1 MGLDFPRISEYII
14 MLTLSCRKG
23 WKEDLSEFEEQRQGR
38 IEKLNRLRER
48 GINPYPFR
56 YAVTHR
62 AGEILLH
69 WEKLAE
75 SGKEVRS
82 AGRIMAIR
90 GHGKA
95 SFLLLA
101 DESGKIQVYL
111 RHDRIGPEAY
121 EAFKLFDVGDF
132 LGAKGKVFKTRTG
145 EITIEATEIELL
157 SKSLRPLPEKWHGLK
172 DIETR
177 SRQRYADL
185 LMNPEVREAFRVRS
199 KVVTVVRR
207 HLDEVGFLEVET
219 PVLQPQYGGG
229 FARPFVAHHN
239 ALNMDLYLRISDEL
253 YLKRLIVGGYEKV
266 YEIGKVL
273 RNEGVDRQHNPEFT
287 MLEAYQAYA
296 DYNDMMVLVEGLVSR
311 VVREVAGTLKI
322 TYQGKELDFTPPWP
336 RLSFLEAIEKE
347 TGLSIKAGTDAEEI
361 TSVCR
366 KYGVEAGKAKSR
378 VELIDELFSGL
389 VRPKLIQPCFVM
401 DYPWE
406 MTPLA
411 KKKRDDH
418 NLVEQFEPFTAGME
432 LGNAFSEL
440 NDPLDQRA
448 RFEAQAKMRAE
459 GYEEAQPLD
468 EDYLRAMEYGMP
480 PTGGVGIGIDRLV
493 MLLVDA
499 HSIRDVILFPLMRP
513 EG

>member
-1 MGLDFPRISEYII
+1 MGELEDQREVRIH
-14 MLTLSCRKG
+14 
-23 WKEDLSEFEEQRQGR
+23 
-38 IEKLNRLRER
+38 KLNALRER
-48 GINPYPFR
+48 GINPYPYR
-56 YAVTHR
+56 YQVTHR
-62 AGEILLH
+62 AQDILSRWEDLSTSGEPVG
-69 WEKLAE
+69 A
-75 SGKEVRS
+75 

-95 SFLLLA
+95 AFAHLQ
-101 DESGKIQVYL
+101 DESGKVQVYI
-111 RHDRIGPEAY
+111 REDKVEKEAY

-132 LGAKGKVFKTRTG
+132 IGVKGKVFKTRTG
-145 EITIEATEIELL
+145 EITIEVSELTLL

-177 SRQRYADL
+177 SRQRYTDL

-199 KVVTVVRR
+199 KVVTAIRR
-207 HLDEVGFLEVET
+207 FLDEAGFLEVET

-239 ALNMDLYLRISDEL
+239 SLNMDLFLRISDEL

-296 DYNDMMVLVEGLVSR
+296 DYHDMMTLVEGLFASVI
-311 VVREVAGTLKI
+311 REVTGGMKVS
-322 TYQGKELDFTPPWP
+322 YQKKELDFNPPWP
-336 RLSFLEAIEKE
+336 RLSLLGAIEKE
-347 TGLSIKAGTDAEEI
+347 TGLSIGPATSAQEI
-361 TSVCR
+361 ASVCR
-366 KYGVEAGKAKSR
+366 NYGIDVEKAKSR
-378 VELIDELFSGL
+378 VELIDELFSGV
-389 VRPKLIQPCFVM
+389 VRPKLIQPCFMM

-411 KKKRDDH
+411 KRKRDDP
-418 NLVEQFEPFTAGME
+418 NLVEQFEPFAAGME

-448 RFEAQAKMRAE
+448 RFEAQARMRAE

-480 PTGGVGIGIDRLV
+480 PTGGVGIGIDRLA
-493 MLLVDA
+493 MILTDA

-513 EG
+513 EV